1 MDAYSI
7 IVLVGAALVLLSTL
21 VLVRRRNHKIQKELQ
36 ARAEEEVMDLKQIEL
51 MRVQNPTEE
60 DVRAY
65 TLIEEERQKVW
76 KSLSVDTS
84 IAPRTI
90 YQLAFD
96 LVRDIA
102 AIYYPD
108 TENPIFKASIFD
120 LLELN
125 YRIIER
131 VKESLDEFPLN
142 TIKDM
147 DIHEILR
154 YKGYYDK
161 ITDFKFVKLAQEH
174 KYLYSV
180 GKYAWMGYNALNPW
194 YWGRKV
200 AYTAGKEGTV
210 RYLLSVIITVVGEES
225 VLVYSSRNIRAKA
238 VALEK
243 NIAFEMINMAVADG
257 EVSQKEYEILL
268 DFILGNPRLDDQ
280 MKVMLMKAVTRK
292 RSTKT
297 TRSADMYDDKEKRR
311 LLAEVE
317 KVAKADNLGLLKKRE
332 ALKALEE
339 SLAVTS
345 AYRSQLE
352 VTPHAEIQARDL
364 MEHNRRREEALLCLL
379 AQAGALTR
387 PLPDTLKDYIA
398 QRATSYPTSF
408 DDEEQQAI
416 FQETTTPTQLDTLTD
431 LIRAKTDKE
440 RALSEI
446 LDMLLW
452 YPPFS
457 QEKENFYQQIVTA
470 LDLKKS
476 GKTLLHNALR
486 HKLPSDK
493 LIDKPPSDILKL
505 LYRVLEPGE
514 QVVALQHTSTKY
526 RFPVGG
532 KSGKPKDTDSW
543 LVVTSQRVCVLAAV
557 TVDDTFYHH
566 AEIFGDSLH
575 AQIESGRLHDVYR
588 LSDGDHEFRVEK
600 TLFRSSGFKQALQ
613 GYIADDDQPALE
625 E

>member
-1 MDAYSI
+1 M
-7 IVLVGAALVLLSTL
+7 LLSTL
-21 VLVRRRNHKIQKELQ
+21 VLVRRRNRKNQEKLQ
-36 ARAEEEVMDLKQIEL
+36 ARAEEEIRDFEQIEL

-65 TLIEEERQKVW
+65 ALIEEERQKVW

-84 IAPRTI
+84 IAPHTI

-96 LVRDIA
+96 LVRAIA

-108 TENPIFKASIFD
+108 IENPIFKASIFD

-161 ITDFKFVKLAQEH
+161 VTDFKFVKLARAH
-174 KYLYSV
+174 KYLYSA

-243 NIAFEMINMAVADG
+243 NIAFEMINMALADG
-257 EVSQKEYEILL
+257 DVSQKEYEILL

-280 MKVMLMKAVTRK
+280 MKVMLMKAVMRK
-292 RSTKT
+292 RATKS

-364 MEHNRRREEALLCLL
+364 MEHNRQREEALLRLL
-379 AQAGALTR
+379 AQAGALNG
-387 PLPDTLKDYIA
+387 PLPDALKDYIV
-398 QRATSYPTSF
+398 QRATSYPTPF
-408 DDEEQQAI
+408 NADEQQAI
-416 FQETTTPTQLDTLTD
+416 LQEATVPTQLDTLTD
-431 LIRAKTDKE
+431 LIRTKTDKE

-452 YPPFS
+452 YPPFLAD
-457 QEKENFYQQIVTA
+457 KETFYQQIVTA

-476 GKTLLHNALR
+476 GKTLVHNGLR
-486 HKLPSDK
+486 HKLPAGK
-493 LIDKPPSDILKL
+493 LIDKPPFDILKL
-505 LYRVLEPGE
+505 LYRVLESDE
-514 QVVALQHTSTKY
+514 QVLALQHTSTKY

-543 LVVTSQRVCVLAAV
+543 LAVTSQRVCVLAAV

-566 AEIFGDSLH
+566 AEIFGNALRAH
-575 AQIESGRLHDVYR
+575 VESGRLHDVYS
-588 LSDGDHEFRVEK
+588 LNDGEREFRVEK

-613 GYIADDDQPALE
+613 GYIAEDQPALE
-625 E
+625 D

>member
-1 MDAYSI
+1 M
-7 IVLVGAALVLLSTL
+7 LLSTL

-36 ARAEEEVMDLKQIEL
+36 ARAEEEVRDLEQIEL

-108 TENPIFKASIFD
+108 TENPMFKASIFD

-238 VALEK
+238 VAIEK
-243 NIAFEMINMAVADG
+243 NIAFEMINMALADG
-257 EVSQKEYEILL
+257 DVSQKEYEILL

-280 MKVMLMKAVTRK
+280 LKVMLMKAVMRK

-297 TRSADMYDDKEKRR
+297 TRSADMYGDKEKRR

-339 SLAVTS
+339 ALAVTS

-364 MEHNRRREEALLCLL
+364 MEHNRRREEALLRLL
-379 AQAGALTR
+379 AQAGALSG
-387 PLPDTLKDYIA
+387 PLPDALKDYII
-398 QRATSYPTSF
+398 QRATSYPTPF
-408 DDEEQQAI
+408 NADEQQAI
-416 FQETTTPTQLDTLTD
+416 LQEATVSTQLDTLTD

-457 QEKENFYQQIVTA
+457 QDKEIFYQQIITA

-476 GKTLLHNALR
+476 GKTLLHSGLR
-486 HKLPSDK
+486 HKLPSGK
-493 LIDKPPSDILKL
+493 LIDKPPFDILKL
-505 LYRVLEPGE
+505 LYRVLEAEE
-514 QVVALQHTSTKY
+514 QVLALQHTSTKY

-543 LVVTSQRVCVLAAV
+543 LAVTSQRVCVLAAV
-557 TVDDTFYHH
+557 TVDETFYHH
-566 AEIFGDSLH
+566 AEIFGDALQ
-575 AQIESGRLHDVYR
+575 AQIESGRLHDVYS
-588 LSDGDHEFRVEK
+588 LDDGEHKFRVEK

-613 GYIADDDQPALE
+613 GYIAADDQPALKE
-625 E
+625 

>member
-1 MDAYSI
+1 MDSYSI
-7 IVLVGAALVLLSTL
+7 IVLIGAALVLLSTL
-21 VLVRRRNHKIQKELQ
+21 LLVRYRNRKHQEELE
-36 ARAEEEVMDLKQIEL
+36 ARHNEELRELEQIEL
-51 MRVQNPTEE
+51 IRVQNPTEA
-60 DVRAY
+60 DLKAY
-65 TLIEEERQKVW
+65 TLIETERQKVW

-84 IAPRTI
+84 IAPRKI

-125 YRIIER
+125 YRIVER
-131 VKESLDEFPLN
+131 IKDALDDFPLN

-147 DIHEILR
+147 NIHDILR

-161 ITDFKFVKLAQEH
+161 FTDFQFVKVAEEH
-174 KYLYSV
+174 KYLYTI

-200 AYTAGKEGTV
+200 AFTAGKEGSV

-238 VALEK
+238 VAIEK

-257 EVSQKEYEILL
+257 DVSQKEYEILL
-268 DFILGNPRLDDQ
+268 DFILNNHRLDDQ
-280 MKVMLMKAVTRK
+280 LKVTLMKSVMRK
-292 RSTKT
+292 RPTKSTL
-297 TRSADMYDDKEKRR
+297 SADSYDAKDKRR

-345 AYRSQLE
+345 GYRSQLE
-352 VTPHAEIQARDL
+352 VTPHEEIQAHDL
-364 MEHNRRREEALLCLL
+364 MEHNRRREEALLRLL
-379 AQAGALTR
+379 AQAGALDG
-387 PLPDTLKDYIA
+387 PVPDALKDYIM
-398 QRATSYPTSF
+398 QRATSYPTPFS
-408 DDEEQQAI
+408 DEEQQAI
-416 FQETTTPTQLDTLTD
+416 LHEATTPTPLDTLTD
-431 LIRAKTDKE
+431 LIRTKTDKE

-446 LDMLLW
+446 LDILLW
-452 YPPFS
+452 NPPFS
-457 QEKENFYQQIVTA
+457 QEKETFYQQIATA
-470 LDLKKS
+470 LDLKKA
-476 GKTLLHNALR
+476 GMTLLHNGLR
-486 HKLPSDK
+486 HKLPSGK
-493 LIDKPPSDILKL
+493 LIDKPPVDILKL
-505 LYRVLEPGE
+505 LYRVLEPEE
-514 QVVALQHTSTKY
+514 QVLALQHTSTKY

-543 LVVTSQRVCVLAAV
+543 LAVTSQRVCALAAV
-557 TVDDTFYHH
+557 TVDETFYHH
-566 AEIFGDSLH
+566 CETFSDALQTH
-575 AQIESGRLHDVYR
+575 IESGRLHDVYR
-588 LSDGDHEFRVEK
+588 LDDGEHEFRVEK
-600 TLFRSSGFKQALQ
+600 SLFRSAAFKHALQ
-613 GYIADDDQPALE
+613 GSIVTDAQPALDK
-625 E
+625 